1 MGPWWSMSLSLT
13 TIQLEK
19 RPRDVLKSVNKKG
32 ETFDE
37 VITRLLKEYE
47 QRGHDFDNQERSQA
61 T

>member
-1 MGPWWSMSLSLT
+1 MSLSLT

-47 QRGHDFDNQERSQA
+47 QRGHDFDNQER
-61 T
+61 